1 MWDPGI
7 FTEVVNLL
15 YKFSKLSTYLNRFSN
30 ETFHT
35 MKSIFQL
42 LALAAMVSAS
52 SLAGAANFRTVV
64 IDAGHGG
71 HDNGGQWGRVYE
83 KHLALDTAYRLE
95 SKLKSLGYQTVMT
108 RRSDYFISLPQRVSV
123 ANRYRNSIFVSIH
136 YNYTWKQDVSGLET
150 FYSSEEGRRLAQLV
164 QSSLIRRTRTV
175 DRSAKYARFYVI
187 RHATVPAIL
196 VEGGFV
202 SNATERD
209 RMKSGWFRE
218 SIAQGIVDGI
228 QRYRREY

>member
-1 MWDPGI
+1 M
-7 FTEVVNLL
+7 
-15 YKFSKLSTYLNRFSN
+15 K
-30 ETFHT
+30 TFIQFLT
-35 MKSIFQL
+35 L
-42 LALAAMVSAS
+42 TALCALGSV
-52 SLAGAANFRTVV
+52 AGAANFRTVV

-108 RRSDYFISLPQRVSV
+108 RRSDYFISLPQRVSTG
-123 ANRYRNSIFVSIH
+123 NSYRNAIFVSIH
-136 YNYTWKQDVSGLET
+136 YNYTWKQEVSGLET

-175 DRSAKYARFYVI
+175 DRNAKYARFYVI
-187 RHATVPAIL
+187 RNSTLPAVL

-218 SIAQGIVDGI
+218 TIAQGIVDGI
-228 QRYRREY
+228 QRYRSGY

>member
-1 MWDPGI
+1 MKTLLRSLVLTAVCL
-7 FTEVVNLL
+7 FT
-15 YKFSKLSTYLNRFSN
+15 S
-30 ETFHT
+30 
-35 MKSIFQL
+35 Q
-42 LALAAMVSAS
+42 AS
-52 SLAGAANFRTVV
+52 AANFRTVV

-108 RRSDYFISLPQRVSV
+108 RRSDYFISLPQRVSMG
-123 ANRYRNSIFVSIH
+123 NRYKNAIFVSIH
-136 YNYTWKQDVSGLET
+136 YNYTWKQQVSGLET
-150 FYSSEEGRRLAQLV
+150 FYSTEEGRRLAQLV
-164 QSSLIRRTRTV
+164 QTSIVRRTRTV

-187 RHATVPAIL
+187 RNSTLPAIL

-202 SNATERD
+202 SNQAERD

-228 QRYRREY
+228 QRYRRSY

>member
-1 MWDPGI
+1 MKTI
-7 FTEVVNLL
+7 FHFLA
-15 YKFSKLSTYLNRFSN
+15 FA
-30 ETFHT
+30 
-35 MKSIFQL
+35 
-42 LALAAMVSAS
+42 ALAVSG
-52 SLAGAANFRTVV
+52 SLASAANFRTVV

-108 RRSDYFISLPQRVSV
+108 RRSDYFISLPQRVNM
-123 ANRYRNSIFVSIH
+123 ANRYRNAIFVSIH
-136 YNYTWKQDVSGLET
+136 YNYTWKQQVSGLET
-150 FYSSEEGRRLAQLV
+150 FYSSQEGQRLAQLV
-164 QSSLIRRTRTV
+164 QSNLIRRTRTV

-187 RHATVPAIL
+187 RNATMPAIL

-202 SNATERD
+202 SNANERN

-218 SIAQGIVDGI
+218 SIAQGIADGI